1 MVKIITPKQQLELFE
16 WDVLVEKLRSFDK
29 DPFQSLTITF
39 VLSISAENWRKLLRG
54 QEKAQ
59 GGHLMMW

>member
-1 MVKIITPKQQLELFE
+1 MAKIITPKQQLELFE

-39 VLSISAENWRKLLRG
+39 VLSISAENWR
-54 QEKAQ
+54 
-59 GGHLMMW
+59 